1 MRYFGCTLKY
11 TGPAVSMVEEEMS
24 TTLTIRDE
32 TTSSFGDA
40 NEEFTLD
47 LPTERITVR
56 DLIRARVYGEVRDY
70 NLRQPEYFRGLV
82 QPTDAERTLNGFKV
96 RQGRRIDPKRQFEN
110 AIASFYRNG
119 FLVLVN
125 DRQVDELEEEI
136 EVRPDTT
143 VTFLKLVPLVGG

>member
-1 MRYFGCTLKY
+1 
-11 TGPAVSMVEEEMS
+11 VEEEMS

-32 TTSSFGDA
+32 TTSSFSGD
-40 NEEFTLD
+40 NDEEFTLD
-47 LPTERITVR
+47 VLTERITVR
-56 DLIRARVYGEVRDY
+56 ELIRTRVYREVRDY

-96 RQGRRIDPKRQFEN
+96 RRGRRIDPEKQFER
-110 AIASFYRNG
+110 AVESFYRNG

-125 DRQVDELEEEI
+125 DRQVDELEEGIEI
-136 EVRPDTT
+136 RPDTT

>member
-1 MRYFGCTLKY
+1 
-11 TGPAVSMVEEEMS
+11 VEEEMS

-32 TTSSFGDA
+32 TTSSFSGD
-40 NEEFTLD
+40 NDEEFTLD
-47 LPTERITVR
+47 VLTERITVR
-56 DLIRARVYGEVRDY
+56 ELIRTRVYREVRDY

-96 RQGRRIDPKRQFEN
+96 RRGRRIDPEKQFER
-110 AIASFYRNG
+110 AVESFYRNG

-136 EVRPDTT
+136 EIRPDTT

>member
-1 MRYFGCTLKY
+1 MT
-11 TGPAVSMVEEEMS
+11 

-32 TTSSFGDA
+32 TTFAFGDDGDGA
-40 NEEFTLD
+40 FTLD
-47 LPTERITVR
+47 VPTERITVR
-56 DLIRARVYGEVRDY
+56 ELIRTRVYGEVRHY

-82 QPTDAERTLNGFKV
+82 QPTEAERTLNGFKV
-96 RQGRRIDPKRQFEN
+96 RPGRRLDPQKQFER
-110 AIASFYRNG
+110 AIESFYRNG

-136 EVRPDTT
+136 GVRPDTT

>member
-1 MRYFGCTLKY
+1 
-11 TGPAVSMVEEEMS
+11 MS
-24 TTLTIRDE
+24 ATLTIRDE
-32 TTSSFGDA
+32 TTSSFGA
-40 NEEFTLD
+40 GNEEFTLD
-47 LPTERITVR
+47 VPTERITVL

-96 RQGRRIDPKRQFEN
+96 RQGRRLDPEKQFKK
-110 AIASFYRNG
+110 AVASFYRNG

-136 EVRPDTT
+136 EIRPDTT